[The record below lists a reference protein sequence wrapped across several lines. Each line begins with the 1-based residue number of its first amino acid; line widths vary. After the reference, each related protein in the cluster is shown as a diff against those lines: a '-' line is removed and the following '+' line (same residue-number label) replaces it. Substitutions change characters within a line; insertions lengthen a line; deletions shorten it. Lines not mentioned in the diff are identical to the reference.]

1 MARRRRRRP
10 VRSKRANEIRDILNQ
25 GVALQVELLGA
36 AVEVWSTMF
45 NSLAAYSKVSS
56 QELLKFTASGDA
68 NAALDNVI
76 KAGREKLN
84 KLTELPEE
92 IGKGFRQKVRARAK
106 R

>member
-10 VRSKRANEIRDILNQ
+10 ARSKRATEIRDILNE
-25 GVALQVELLGA
+25 GVALQVELLSA
-36 AVEVWSTMF
+36 AVQVWSTMF

-56 QELLKFTASGDA
+56 QELLKFTESGDA

-76 KAGREKLN
+76 KAGRAKLN

-92 IGKGFRQKVRARAK
+92 IGKGFGGRVRARAK
-106 R
+106 G